1 MLFWLHQENLSQG
14 VQFPVKCHCLALP
27 CSWKMSTARRPA
39 LCCNLARA
47 WVQCYT
53 VICSLFCRQKLYQL
67 CQMISQALWLCVR
80 LQARGSACVTMLLC
94 TSYLNFANDLG
105 FHICSRVFVTKV
117 FQTLVQSLEA
127 DSQADGTPFATLL
140 HGQEVGLL
148 HHA

>member
-1 MLFWLHQENLSQG
+1 MLFWLHQENLAQG

-27 CSWKMSTARRPA
+27 RSWKMSTVRRPA
-39 LCCNLARA
+39 LCCNLGRA

-80 LQARGSACVTMLLC
+80 LQARGSAYVTKLLYMLK
-94 TSYLNFANDLG
+94 FAKDLE
-105 FHICSRVFVTKV
+105 FHICSRVFVAKV
-117 FQTLVQSLEA
+117 VQTLAQSLEA
-127 DSQADGTPFATLL
+127 DSQADGAPFAILL